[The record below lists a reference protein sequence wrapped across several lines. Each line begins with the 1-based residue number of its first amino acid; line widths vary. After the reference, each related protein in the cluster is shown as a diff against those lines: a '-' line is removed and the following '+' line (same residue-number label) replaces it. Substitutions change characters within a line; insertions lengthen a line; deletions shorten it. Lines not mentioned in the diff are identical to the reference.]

1 MSYKKKKANAKYIC
15 QYLTNTVPKKKRW
28 TKQAVA
34 GLLGNMDKECRMNP
48 GQWENW
54 KKTTGMDS
62 GYGICQWTPSGAFF
76 KWSDLTATKAN
87 KLCKSN
93 PQKLLKKQLEYM
105 QHTMVS
111 NNYDIL
117 EWYGEMGVS
126 RYYAPYNM
134 TAKKYIKSKK
144 KPYDLAMVFH
154 GAYLR
159 SADSKSTV
167 QKDRAKKADYWYKR
181 IK

>member
-1 MSYKKKKANAKYIC
+1 MPIFDQYCSKEKKMDETSGCWSAWKYG
-15 QYLTNTVPKKKRW
+15 QRMQNESGTVGK
-28 TKQAVA
+28 
-34 GLLGNMDKECRMNP
+34 LE
-48 GQWENW
+48 
-54 KKTTGMDS
+54 KTTGMDS

-144 KPYDLAMVFH
+144 KPYDLAVVFH